1 MVRDKVEVY
10 RGALPVV
17 EEDALEEGGD
27 GSDGVVPGA
36 DESNVDHLILNRETL
51 VIKGYLIIT
60 M

>member
-10 RGALPVV
+10 HVALPVV

-27 GSDGVVPGA
+27 GADGVVPGA
-36 DESNVDHLILNRETL
+36 DESNVDHVVLNG
-51 VIKGYLIIT
+51 VASVMKGSLIIT